1 MDLNEKMAA
10 EIAAQLG
17 LTGSRGS
24 GAVTQ
29 NTIKKLEGKSDAE
42 LAAEILKLKEQLK
55 ANNISIEQQKM
66 LLSRLMPMMDA
77 NQKARLHKVIEL
89 LK

>member
-17 LTGSRGS
+17 LLGRKGVDAGT
-24 GAVTQ
+24 V
-29 NTIKKLEGKSDAE
+29 KKLERKSDAE
-42 LAAEILKLKEQLK
+42 LAKDILRMKEQLE
-55 ANNISIEQQKM
+55 ANNISPQQQIAIVR
-66 LLSRLMPMMDA
+66 RLMPMMDD
-77 NQKARLHKVIEL
+77 NQKARLQRVIEL

>member
-10 EIAAQLG
+10 EIASQLG
-17 LTGSRGS
+17 LS
-24 GAVTQ
+24 GGRAADPAM
-29 NTIKKLEGKSDAE
+29 IKKLENKSDAE
-42 LAAEILKLKEQLK
+42 IAAEILKLKEQLK

-77 NQKARLHKVIEL
+77 NQKARLRKVIEL

>member
-1 MDLNEKMAA
+1 MDINEKMAA

-17 LTGSRGS
+17 LGGSRGS
-24 GAVTQ
+24 TPVSQAAL
-29 NTIKKLEGKSDAE
+29 KKLESKSDAE

-55 ANNISIEQQKM
+55 ASNISVEQQKM

-77 NQKARLHKVIEL
+77 NQKARLQKVIEL

>member
-17 LTGSRGS
+17 LGGNKANVSHET
-24 GAVTQ
+24 V
-29 NTIKKLEGKSDAE
+29 KKLEGKSDAQ
-42 LAAEILKLKEQLK
+42 LAQEILKLKEQLA
-55 ANNISIEQQKM
+55 ANNISPAQQQM
-66 LLSRLMPMMDA
+66 LLKRLMPMMDA
-77 NQKARLHKVIEL
+77 NQKARLQKVIEL

>member
-17 LTGSRGS
+17 LGGSNS
-24 GAVTQ
+24 KVSHDTV
-29 NTIKKLEGKSDAE
+29 KKLEGKSDAQ
-42 LAAEILKLKEQLK
+42 LAAEILKLKEQLA
-55 ANNISIEQQKM
+55 ANNISPVQQQM
-66 LLSRLMPMMDA
+66 LLRRLMPMMDD
-77 NQKARLHKVIEL
+77 NQKARLQKVIEL

>member
-1 MDLNEKMAA
+1 MDMNEKMAA

-17 LTGSRGS
+17 LGGNRG
-24 GAVTQ
+24 GIPVNQATL
-29 NTIKKLEGKSDAE
+29 KKLEHKSDAE
-42 LAAEILKLKEQLK
+42 LAVEILKLKEQLK
-55 ANNISIEQQKM
+55 ANNISVEQQKM

>member
-1 MDLNEKMAA
+1 MTEKMAA

-17 LTGSRGS
+17 IGGSSAASRV
-24 GAVTQ
+24 A
-29 NTIKKLEGKSDAE
+29 IKQLEGKSDSE
-42 LAAEILKLKEQLK
+42 LAAEILKLKKQLE
-55 ANNISIEQQKM
+55 ANNIGAAQQRM

-77 NQKARLHKVIEL
+77 NQKARLQKVIEL